1 MNCDME
7 KRLYTRRDLMSA
19 FNAARFVLRHYA
31 MGYYMSVGTGIRE
44 LPVNRMLFPLDNPGG
59 RANYI
64 RDGRDFFPLVP
75 GKMYFIPACYPA
87 EVNFSPDVYFLSVQS
102 SFEVFPGVDLFSGC
116 SRILATDARNEAEEL
131 ERIFHS
137 PPEELYGMAVAL
149 GSFVLHILA
158 DVRTRFAPEE
168 FWKVFALREYGDLT
182 EYLHKNGT
190 AATRV
195 SDLAAARNESRENFT
210 RHFSARTG
218 ITPKALIDRIVTG
231 KCLSLIGE
239 GYSFKEIAD
248 ILEFPDE
255 YVFSRYF
262 KRNVGI
268 SPRVWRDSVK
278 KDLRNSRRP

>member
-1 MNCDME
+1 ME

-19 FNAARFVLRHYA
+19 FNSARFVLRHYA
-31 MGYYMSVGTGIRE
+31 MGFYRSEGEGARE

-64 RDGRDFFPLVP
+64 RDGRDFYPLVP

-102 SFEVFPGVDLFSGC
+102 NFEVFPGVDLFSGC
-116 SRILATDARNEAEEL
+116 TRILEIDARSEAEEL

-149 GSFVLHILA
+149 GSRVLRILA
-158 DVRTRFAPEE
+158 DVRTRFAPGE
-168 FWKVFALREYGDLT
+168 FWSVLALREYRDLT
-182 EYLHKNGT
+182 EYLRENGT
-190 AATRV
+190 AATKV
-195 SDLAAARNESRENFT
+195 SDLAAARNESREHFT

-218 ITPKALIDRIVTG
+218 ITPKSLIDRVVTG
-231 KCLSLIGE
+231 KCLALIGE
-239 GYSFKEIAD
+239 GYSFKEIAH
-248 ILEFPDE
+248 LLAFPDA

-278 KDLRNSRRP
+278 KDLLSSRKN